1 MVADG
6 LRGAHN
12 EFEWSSGGRLDDGS
26 SGLAT
31 IAITDDVVA
40 AAAAGDGSAM
50 RTIYLALAPRV
61 NGYLRAKGVADHEAV
76 TNDVFLALLP
86 KVSTIAGGAEG
97 LQRLVFTIAHARMAD
112 EHRARARR
120 PESVEYKPQ
129 EDTRTSESA
138 EDDAHVRISTQRVVE
153 VLDALPD
160 DQREVLML
168 RIVADL
174 SLAQVADVIGR
185 STGAVKQLQRRALIT
200 VRQVLSE
207 RGVTL

>member
-1 MVADG
+1 MADG

-12 EFEWSSGGRLDDGS
+12 ESEWSGGGRLEDRS

-31 IAITDDVVA
+31 TVLTDDVVA
-40 AAAAGDGSAM
+40 AAAAGDGAAM
-50 RTIYLALAPRV
+50 RTVYLALAPRV

-86 KVSTIAGGAEG
+86 KLSSVTGGAEG

-112 EHRARARR
+112 EHRARAHR
-120 PESVEYKPQ
+120 PEPAEYKPH

-138 EDDAHVRISTQRVVE
+138 EEEAGVRLATARVVE
-153 VLDALPD
+153 VLDALPG

-200 VRQVLSE
+200 VREVLSE